1 MSIMADNKLKFWANI
16 SFFFQGNSAS
26 LWQMGRRS
34 VIIVKS
40 QDHPTDAGI
49 PFTIRFKPDLDD
61 IDHRTHHT
69 IEFKK
74 IKFNVYVLYNK

>member
-1 MSIMADNKLKFWANI
+1 
-16 SFFFQGNSAS
+16 
-26 LWQMGRRS
+26 MGRRS
-34 VIIVKS
+34 VIIMKS
-40 QDHPTDAGI
+40 HDHPTDAGI
-49 PFTIRFKPDLDD
+49 PFTSRFKPDLDD